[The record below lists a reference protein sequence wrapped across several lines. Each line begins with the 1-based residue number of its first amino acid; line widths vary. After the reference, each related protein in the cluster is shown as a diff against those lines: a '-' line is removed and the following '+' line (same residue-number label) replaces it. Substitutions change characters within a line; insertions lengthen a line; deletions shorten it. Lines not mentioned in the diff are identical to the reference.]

1 MMMWYRGLVQRPV
14 KLFSGRA
21 LPALFLTFF
30 SLPILFS
37 CSQDKGQQAPVSVV
51 EKSAVEEPARQYEQ
65 EQSARGTPESE
76 ESYGTAE
83 EPTGAVSN
91 GEPDRDEI
99 VISRNPEIGHAE
111 IKLSQLAATELEDP
125 FEAGMGRR
133 EGGHFLVKFEGG
145 ENAVAG
151 HLIGLL
157 LEEAYFKVGSDL
169 GHYPEERIEALLYS
183 KEAFRDITRSP
194 SWAGAIYDGR
204 IKLPVGG
211 LTGKTSA
218 LEEVIFHEYTHAVVK
233 ELSNGKAPVWLN
245 EGLAQYEE
253 GKSAAPYARALSG
266 LASKGNL
273 RLRPLEGSFMGLGPQ
288 EAGAAYVLSLS
299 ATEYIIREFGLSP
312 VRSMLERLGEGMELQ
327 EAISACL
334 GVSYDELEKDWAASI
349 PAR

>member
-1 MMMWYRGLVQRPV
+1 MPYKPF
-14 KLFSGRA
+14 KLSGRA
-21 LPALFLTFF
+21 LPALFLPLLLFF
-30 SLPILFS
+30 FPVLIS
-37 CSQDKGQQAPVSVV
+37 CSQDKGVEAPVAAL
-51 EKSAVEEPARQYEQ
+51 EKSAVEQPALQNEQ
-65 EQSARGTPESE
+65 EQAAPVSHESE
-76 ESYGTAE
+76 QSYDTAE
-83 EPTGAVSN
+83 EPAGAVSN
-91 GEPDRDEI
+91 GESDRTEI
-99 VISRNPEIGHAE
+99 VLNRDSEIAQTE
-111 IKLSQLAATELEDP
+111 IKLPQPAATEKEDP

-204 IKLPVGG
+204 IKLPAGG

-218 LEEVIFHEYTHAVVK
+218 LEEVIFHEYTHAVVR
-233 ELSNGKAPVWLN
+233 ELSKGKAPVWLN

-253 GKSAAPYARALSG
+253 GKSAEPYARFLSG
-266 LASKGNL
+266 LASRGAL
-273 RLRPLEGSFMGLGPQ
+273 RLRPLEGSFMRLGPQ
-288 EAGAAYVLSLS
+288 EAGAAYLLSLS
-299 ATEYIIREFGLSP
+299 ATSYIIREYGLFQ
-312 VRSMLERLGEGMELQ
+312 VRSILERLAEGMELE

-349 PAR
+349 LGR

>member
-1 MMMWYRGLVQRPV
+1 M
-14 KLFSGRA
+14 A
-21 LPALFLTFF
+21 
-30 SLPILFS
+30 
-37 CSQDKGQQAPVSVV
+37 
-51 EKSAVEEPARQYEQ
+51 EKSAVEELTLQNEQ
-65 EQSARGTPESE
+65 EQSFPGSHESG
-76 ESYGTAE
+76 ESYDAAE

-91 GEPDRDEI
+91 DEPGRAGIVLSRDSEIDRTETKF
-99 VISRNPEIGHAE
+99 PE
-111 IKLSQLAATELEDP
+111 LAATEREDP

-133 EGGHFLVKFEGG
+133 EGGRFLVKFEGG

-157 LEEAYFKVGSDL
+157 LEEAYFKIGSDL

-204 IKLPVGG
+204 IKIPVGG

-253 GKSAAPYARALSG
+253 GKSTAPYARVLSG
-266 LASKGNL
+266 LASKGSL
-273 RLRPLEGSFMGLGPQ
+273 RLRPLEGSFMRLGPG
-288 EAGAAYVLSLS
+288 EAEAAYVLSLS
-299 ATEYIIREFGLSP
+299 VIEYIIREFGLSP
-312 VRSMLERLGEGMELQ
+312 VRSMLERLGDGMELR
-327 EAISACL
+327 EAISASL
-334 GVSYDELEKDWAASI
+334 GVSYDELEKDWAASLL
-349 PAR
+349 AR